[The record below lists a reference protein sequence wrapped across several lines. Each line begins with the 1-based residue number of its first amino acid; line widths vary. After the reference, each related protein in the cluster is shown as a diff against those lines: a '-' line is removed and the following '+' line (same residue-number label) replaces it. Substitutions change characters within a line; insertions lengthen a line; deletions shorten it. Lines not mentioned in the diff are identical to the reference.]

1 MKKNK
6 RKIWIAKNRV
16 MAMILAG
23 TLSFS
28 LMGCSVSETKSEESS
43 QTPIEEPQNTE
54 DVAVTDAGQE
64 AVTNEEEASNA
75 VEAAITLM
83 LDEAEF
89 LASASEEAK
98 QTEAYQ
104 QAKEQTMDNFD
115 TLFTFLFQGG
125 EINGY
130 TIHDVSDSTIQMAKD
145 ALYSLDNYIEQYIP
159 EYKEKAKAKLQSAR
173 AWLWDKSTDLGAY
186 LSEKGSQWID
196 DVKEKSNQ
204 R

>member
-1 MKKNK
+1 MEKDK
-6 RKIWIAKNRV
+6 RKVWIAKNGV

-28 LMGCSVSETKSEESS
+28 LMGCSVSETKSEQPS

-54 DVAVTDAGQE
+54 DVAGTDAGQE
-64 AVTNEEEASNA
+64 AVTSEEEASNA
-75 VEAAITLM
+75 VETAITLM
-83 LDEAEF
+83 TDGAES
-89 LASASEEAK
+89 LATASEEAK

-104 QAKEQTMDNFD
+104 NAKEQAMDNFD

-159 EYKEKAKAKLQSAR
+159 EYKEKAKEKLKSAG
-173 AWLWDKSTDLGAY
+173 AWLYDKSTELGAAITDF
-186 LSEKGSQWID
+186 GSQWMD
-196 DVKEKSNQ
+196 DVKEKANQ